1 MINIGGNFCFN
12 DVSEATKAINA
23 VFRYTVS

>member
-1 MINIGGNFCFN
+1 MT
-12 DVSEATKAINA
+12 VSEATKAINA